1 MPKYAD
7 YNAISHLIEKIKSL
21 GTITKITADNVRIW
35 DLTTGIYQLPASCRV
50 YYHGTTNTTSYFT
63 LASTSILFLSEYTA
77 TYKEFYIFTGNTTSR
92 YLYNG
97 YSTSSSGTY
106 SQLILSNLSSVI
118 QNSQFLQKQAD
129 MLIEAGTTISNEYSI
144 TLPTTYTVGR
154 NNLELYWN
162 GQRLIPKTSA
172 NEDGHYQEVGSAG
185 SSSSTIEIYRNAED
199 GDYTLTEDV
208 HLHVVV
214 KGKTIS

>member
-7 YNAISHLIEKIKSL
+7 YNAISHLIGKIKDL
-21 GTITKITADNVRIW
+21 GTIIKITDDDVRIW

-50 YYHGTTNTTSYFT
+50 YYHGTTNTSLYFT
-63 LASTSILFLSEYTA
+63 LVSTSILFLSEYST
-77 TYKEFYIFTGNTTSR
+77 TYKEFFIFSGSSSNQ
-92 YLYNG
+92 YLYHG
-97 YSTSSSGTY
+97 YSTNSLGSY
-106 SQLILSNLSSVI
+106 SQLNLSNAVLSSQI
-118 QNSQFLQKQAD
+118 LQKQGD
-129 MLIEAGTTISNEYSI
+129 MVIEAGTTISNGYSI

-162 GQRLIPKTSA
+162 GQRLIPKTSS
-172 NEDGHYQEVGSAG
+172 NTDGHYQESGTTG
-185 SSSSTIEIYRNAED
+185 NSSSTITMYRSDSD

-214 KGKTIS
+214 KGKNIS

>member
-7 YNAISHLIEKIKSL
+7 YNAMSHLIGKIKGL
-21 GTITKITADNVRIW
+21 VTIKKITNTELRIW
-35 DLTTGIYQLPASCRV
+35 NLETGVYQLPANCKIL
-50 YYHGTTNTTSYFT
+50 YYGSTNTTSYFT
-63 LASTSILFLSEYTA
+63 LTSTSILFLSEYTVA
-77 TYKEFYIFTGNTTSR
+77 YKEFYIFSGNTTSR

-106 SQLILSNLSSVI
+106 SQIILSNLSSVI

-129 MLIEAGTTISNEYSI
+129 MVIEAGTTISNGYSI

-162 GQRLIPKTSA
+162 GQRLIPKTSS
-172 NEDGHYQEVGSAG
+172 NTDGHYQEVGTTG
-185 SSSSTIEIYRNAED
+185 SSSSTITMYRTSED
-199 GDYTLTEDV
+199 GSYALTEDV
-208 HLHVVV
+208 YLHVVV

>member
-7 YNAISHLIEKIKSL
+7 YNAISHLIGKIKDL
-21 GTITKITADNVRIW
+21 GTIIKITDDDVRIW

-50 YYHGTTNTTSYFT
+50 YYHGTTNTSLYFT
-63 LASTSILFLSEYTA
+63 LVSTSILFLSEYST
-77 TYKEFYIFTGNTTSR
+77 TNKGFFIFSGSSFNR
-92 YLYNG
+92 YLYHG
-97 YSTSSSGTY
+97 YSTNSLGGY
-106 SQLILSNLSSVI
+106 SQLNLSNAVLSSQI
-118 QNSQFLQKQAD
+118 LQKQGD
-129 MLIEAGTTISNEYSI
+129 MVIEAGTTISNGYSI

-162 GQRLIPKTSA
+162 GQRLIPKTSS
-172 NEDGHYQEVGSAG
+172 NTDGHYQESGTTG
-185 SSSSTIEIYRNAED
+185 NSSSTITMYRSDSD

-214 KGKTIS
+214 KGKNIS